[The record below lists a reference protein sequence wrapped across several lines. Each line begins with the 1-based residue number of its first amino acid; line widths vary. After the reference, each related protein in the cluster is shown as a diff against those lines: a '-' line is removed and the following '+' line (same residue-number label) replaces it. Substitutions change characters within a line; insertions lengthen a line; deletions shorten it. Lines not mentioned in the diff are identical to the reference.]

1 MIESKDF
8 TRDVIFANRAALAV
22 RLGIFFTKE
31 CDITHK
37 GTLAAELYYK
47 KGPCFYYTP
56 LRLRQ
61 DFCIWQIKL
70 SRKKLE
76 GAKTKIASS
85 VVVRHPNSSCIT
97 QNFAF

>member
-31 CDITHK
+31 CDIRARS
-37 GTLAAELYYK
+37 LQN
-47 KGPCFYYTP
+47 YTTRRGRVFTTP
-56 LRLRQ
+56 HFGYVGF
-61 DFCIWQIKL
+61 FCIWQIKL
-70 SRKKLE
+70 HRKKLE
-76 GAKTKIASS
+76 GAKTEIASS